1 MKNKLVIDPNIKSWI
16 DYPSNTHF
24 PIQNLPFGIF
34 SNHDNTRR
42 VCTIIG
48 DTVID
53 IHELYRCVALQ
64 NIKTKKFIKDLLLN
78 DYCNDLFSEG
88 KELIRALRSQIV
100 ELF

>member
-48 DTVID
+48 DTVIAVSYTHLD
-53 IHELYRCVALQ
+53 VYKRQ
-64 NIKTKKFIKDLLLN
+64 PGTNGSTSPSIK
-78 DYCNDLFSEG
+78 
-88 KELIRALRSQIV
+88 
-100 ELF
+100 